1 MGNKIIIKVF
11 NKEFELI
18 EDTYTYILDQSCIYN
33 RSMYKNKAY
42 TRHHLSIGSID
53 LVTKSNEN
61 LNELL
66 NEASK
71 VFEKLIINKYLL
83 IKDFI
88 PEVENYITLKEI
100 I

>member
-1 MGNKIIIKVF
+1 MDNKIKIKVF

-18 EDTYTYILDQSCIYN
+18 EDKFTTILNEVCIYN
-33 RSMYKNKAY
+33 RSIYKNSAY
-42 TRHHLSIGSID
+42 NRHHLSIG